1 MTKVRVEKLTKGD
14 KLGQGG
20 QGTVWAL
27 PGRKINGEWPVAYKE
42 YSAVCRDELDGPAL
56 DAMVEFVPG
65 LPTETGLWLCERLAW
80 PAAVVLDDR
89 GRCGILMRLVPDGF
103 FIDSPQAGRN
113 LAGFQFLLNDE
124 GYLRRVG
131 ISITVEQRLQL
142 LLDLSRTLAGLHR
155 LGVVV
160 GDLSPKNVL
169 FRLGAEP
176 SCFLID
182 CDAMRVD
189 GRDALDQRETPD
201 WSLPQGEPLATGRG
215 DSYKFGLLVVRLLAG
230 EQDSRDTGAVG
241 ALSADL
247 GRLAAAAIGT
257 DPARRP
263 ELADWERPLLRA
275 IEELRTPSA
284 PDPDEVAAWIGATLA
299 AGAQHPAP
307 PRPPGTPAPAPPAAT
322 PPGPGRV
329 LATVVFAGLLVWAGV
344 KGVSALGD
352 DSGTGSGSSG
362 SAPAAV
368 STYRSTPYGSGG
380 TSGGTTGGGTT
391 GGSGTTA
398 VDPVN
403 QAKAIDLLLNRNDG
417 TRKVVTSAVQAADG
431 CGNTVDV
438 RYGASQLRQAAAG
451 RDSLVARLQG
461 VDTSALPGGANLAAQ
476 LSSAWTASAAADRA
490 FARWADD
497 VAGCDGNAPHTADW
511 NEGYN
516 QSQVA
521 TAAKKAFAAAWNP
534 LADRYGLAHC
544 DPDAI

>member
-1 MTKVRVEKLTKGD
+1 MTKVRVERLTRGD

-20 QGTVWAL
+20 QGTVWEL

-42 YSAVCRDELDGPAL
+42 YSAVCRNELDGPAL

-89 GRCGILMRLVPDGF
+89 GRCGILMRLVPDSF

-201 WSLPQGEPLATGRG
+201 WSLPEGEPPATGRG

-230 EQDSRDTGAVG
+230 EQDSRDTGVVG
-241 ALSADL
+241 TLSADL
-247 GRLAAAAIGT
+247 GRLAEAALRT
-257 DPARRP
+257 DPRGRP
-263 ELADWERPLLRA
+263 ELADWERPLLQA
-275 IEELRTPSA
+275 IEELRKPSG
-284 PDPDEVAAWIGATLA
+284 PDPDEVTAWIRATLTA
-299 AGAQHPAP
+299 DARNPTSHSRGPDASASP
-307 PRPPGTPAPAPPAAT
+307 PAT

-329 LATVVFAGLLVWAGV
+329 LAAVLVAGLLAWAGV

-352 DSGTGSGSSG
+352 HSGTGSPSTESS
-362 SAPAAV
+362 PTAV
-368 STYRSTPYGSGG
+368 STYWTTPNGSNG
-380 TSGGTTGGGTT
+380 TGGGGTV
-391 GGSGTTA
+391 GGGGTP
-398 VDPVN
+398 VGDPVN
-403 QAKAIDLLLNRNDG
+403 QAKAIDILLNRNDG
-417 TRKVVTSAVQAADG
+417 TRKVVTSAVEAADG
-431 CGNTVDV
+431 CGSAVDV
-438 RYGASQLRQAAAG
+438 RYRASQLRQAAVG
-451 RDSLVARLQG
+451 RDSLVTRLQG
-461 VDTSALPGGANLAAQ
+461 VDASALPGGTDLVAQ
-476 LSSAWTASAAADRA
+476 LSSAWKASAAADRA

-511 NEGYN
+511 NEAYG
-516 QSQVA
+516 QSQLA
-521 TAAKKAFAAAWNP
+521 TAAKKAFAAGWNP

>member
-1 MTKVRVEKLTKGD
+1 MTKVRVERLTRGD

-27 PGRKINGEWPVAYKE
+27 PDRKINGEWPVAYKE
-42 YSAVCRDELDGPAL
+42 YSAACRNELDGPAL

-80 PAAVVLDDR
+80 PAAVVSDGH
-89 GRCGILMRLVPDGF
+89 GRCGILMRLVPDSF
-103 FIDSPQAGRN
+103 FITSPQAGRN

-131 ISITVEQRLQL
+131 ISISDEQRLQL

-169 FRLGAEP
+169 FRLGTEP

-201 WSLPQGEPLATGRG
+201 WSLPEGEPLATGRG

-230 EQDSRDTGAVG
+230 EQDSRDTGVVAM
-241 ALSADL
+241 LSADL
-247 GRLAAAAIGT
+247 GRLAATALGT
-257 DPARRP
+257 DPRRRP

-275 IEELRTPSA
+275 IEELRAPPTAGPGPSA
-284 PDPDEVAAWIGATLA
+284 RRRPDVSTVPAT
-299 AGAQHPAP
+299 P
-307 PRPPGTPAPAPPAAT
+307 PSAT

-329 LATVVFAGLLVWAGV
+329 LLAMLVAGLLVWAGI
-344 KGVSALGD
+344 KGVSVLGD
-352 DSGTGSGSSG
+352 HSGTD
-362 SAPAAV
+362 SASTGQSWPAVA
-368 STYRSTPYGSGG
+368 PMD
-380 TSGGTTGGGTT
+380 GTTPNGSYGITGGAT
-391 GGSGTTA
+391 GGSGTSVGTSA
-398 VDPVN
+398 D
-403 QAKAIDLLLNRNDG
+403 QAKAIDALLNRNDG
-417 TRKVVTSAVQAADG
+417 TRKVVTSAVQSADG
-431 CGNTVDV
+431 CGSAVDV
-438 RYGASQLRQAAAG
+438 RYRASQLRQAAVG
-451 RDSLVARLQG
+451 RDSLVNRLQA
-461 VDTSALPGGANLAAQ
+461 VDTSALPGGATLAAQ
-476 LSSAWTASAAADRA
+476 LSSAWKASAAADRA

-511 NEGYN
+511 DEGYG

-521 TAAKKAFAAAWNP
+521 TAAKKAFAEAWNP
-534 LADRYGLAHC
+534 VADRYGLARC

>member
-1 MTKVRVEKLTKGD
+1 MTKVRVERLTRGD

-27 PGRKINGEWPVAYKE
+27 PGRKINGEWPMAYKE

-65 LPTETGLWLCERLAW
+65 LPPETGLWLCERLAW

-89 GRCGILMRLVPDGF
+89 GRCGILMRLVPDSF

-113 LAGFQFLLNDE
+113 LAGFQFLLNGE

-131 ISITVEQRLQL
+131 ISITDEQRLQL

-241 ALSADL
+241 ALSPDL
-247 GRLAAAAIGT
+247 GRLAAAALGT
-257 DPARRP
+257 DPRGRP

-275 IEELRTPSA
+275 IEELRKPSA
-284 PDPDEVAAWIGATLA
+284 PDPDEVTAWIRATLA
-299 AGAQHPAP
+299 ADAQNPAP
-307 PRPPGTPAPAPPAAT
+307 DRRAPDAVPASPAAT

-329 LATVVFAGLLVWAGV
+329 LAAVVVAGLLVWAGF

-352 DSGTGSGSSG
+352 DSGADSSSTGSS
-362 SAPAAV
+362 PTAV
-368 STYRSTPYGSGG
+368 STYWTTQNGSSG
-380 TSGGTTGGGTT
+380 TGGGGTT
-391 GGSGTTA
+391 GGSGVAA

-403 QAKAIDLLLNRNDG
+403 QAKAIDILLNRNDG
-417 TRKVVTSAVQAADG
+417 TRKVVTSAVEAADG
-431 CGNTVDV
+431 CGSAVDV
-438 RYGASQLRQAAAG
+438 RYRASQLRQAAAG
-451 RDSLVARLQG
+451 RDSLVTRLQG
-461 VDTSALPGGANLAAQ
+461 VDTSALPGGVDLAAQ
-476 LSSAWTASAAADRA
+476 LSSAWKASAAADRA

-511 NEGYN
+511 NEAYS